1 MGAVRPTGNTGRWT
15 RPVRPTMHTMNKTL
29 SQWLFGPVQ
38 FQEREEYR
46 EFQYKLLIVLMVS
59 GALLTA
65 VLLLTVHMGVNP
77 MDTAHVRA
85 MTVFTTLAT
94 VLWWVLRGHKRR
106 FATVAW
112 LYELVCLLEYTSAL
126 VHVPQDELRIIWF
139 YINVPGVYLL
149 LGQRAGMIITGLTV
163 MGLALG
169 NAHLSAPYS
178 VHAMATGLLSLVYLG
193 LFFHVYADRLL
204 SYFARMRESNDKL
217 GELATRD
224 ALTGIYNAR
233 AYQDMCNRQLAS
245 ARRRQSACAVLF
257 VDLDHFKAIND
268 QHGHLA
274 GDKVL
279 TDVAHCLTRQL
290 RSTDVLGRV
299 GGEEF
304 SIFLPDTTLEGARQ
318 VADTIRLAVEAL
330 MPDTGNGKRLR
341 VTASIGVTVRQ
352 ADDETMESIQQRADQ
367 AMYAAKQQG
376 RNRVSVLG

>member
-1 MGAVRPTGNTGRWT
+1 MKKA
-15 RPVRPTMHTMNKTL
+15 L

-85 MTVFTTLAT
+85 MTVFTILAT
-94 VLWWVLRGHKRR
+94 VLWWVLRGHKGR
-106 FATVAW
+106 FVTVAW

-149 LGQRAGMIITGLTV
+149 LGQRAGMVITGLTV
-163 MGLALG
+163 TGLALG

-178 VHAMATGLLSLVYLG
+178 IHAMATGILSLVYLG

-204 SYFARMRESNDKL
+204 SYFARMRESNDML

-233 AYQDMCNRQLAS
+233 AYQDMCNQQLAS
-245 ARRRQSACAVLF
+245 ARRRQSPCAVLF

-279 TDVAHCLTRQL
+279 TDVAHCLARQL

-304 SIFLPDTTLEGARQ
+304 SILLPDTTVEAARQ
-318 VADTIRLAVEAL
+318 VADTIRLAIENL
-330 MPDTGNGKRLR
+330 MPDTGSGKRLR
-341 VTASIGVTVRQ
+341 VTASIGVTGHQ
-352 ADDETMESIQQRADQ
+352 SDGETMESIQQRADQ